1 MGDHPMWHALA
12 SYQGGSP
19 IWQSLMD
26 IYGAL
31 ECLFFV
37 SPRLMFKRC
46 SEAMSACKLQLRSF
60 LYNKPFI
67 APSLWQDAGYG
78 KSVSEALAELR
89 DPKDR
94 HAVRFYSED
103 IPSPVHEWR
112 LESAMVDI
120 IISGHLPLLNVE

>member
-1 MGDHPMWHALA
+1 MWHSLA

-31 ECLFFV
+31 GCLFFV
-37 SPRLMFKRC
+37 SSRLMLKWC
-46 SEAMSACKLQLRSF
+46 SEAMSACRLLLRPF

-67 APSLWQDAGYG
+67 APSLWPDAGYG
-78 KSVSEALAELR
+78 KSVSEALAELH

-94 HAVRFYSED
+94 HAVRFYSKD

-112 LESAMVDI
+112 LESATVDI
-120 IISGHLPLLNVE
+120 IISAHLPLLNVE